1 MLVSSTV
8 VAFPNGGWNVARLDV
23 ILLFGNLA
31 ILTAGAGRLTLP
43 ILMGWANLNSTLK
56 PRLWRKFAIAVPIE
70 HSSGT
75 FLDFPIKNRALATI
89 YNALL

>member
-43 ILMGWANLNSTLK
+43 ILMGK
-56 PRLWRKFAIAVPIE
+56 PEFDIE
-70 HSSGT
+70 TTIVAKIRNRSS
-75 FLDFPIKNRALATI
+75 N
-89 YNALL
+89 